1 MTSLGLMQITILV
14 QGATNLIA
22 QFVRIVL
29 KILVPYLHNWAKL
42 FLDDVKIKGPK
53 IIYNNK
59 KLAPGIWRYV
69 VEHIQNLDKVLLDLE
84 QARIIISKAKS
95 QFC

>member
-59 KLAPGIWRYV
+59 KLAPRIWRYV